1 MKSKKI
7 SKITKALATV
17 LAFSLSTNVG
27 AWWFSDKP
35 LTPAEL
41 SKPYTKEE
49 MAALPKH
56 KRQEINNFL
65 SEYNEYILRMKV
77 ETGEYNVTKDTVR
90 ATMLAA
96 DKTGEKLTSGARALL
111 YFVAGTIAMRNIGNI
126 ISLLKSG
133 YDSVKHTVKD
143 FFFKRNC
150 KGIDIKVYE
159 QVLAKIEKRLHAE
172 LVGQDEA
179 IDKMIT
185 IMRGYFESV
194 IEAKILGKKFE
205 GGLLLYLTGM
215 PATGKSTA
223 MKIIEEE
230 MGLTSY
236 VGRMSD
242 VVEDKGNKAGTVA
255 TRLTKPTIE
264 DTRSVKVTVDSP
276 LTRQIKT
283 GLPTL
288 YCLDEVD
295 KMRSLDSVLQKRNMR
310 NEEGKIIG
318 SSIDEMLRNF
328 GDTGQINGIDASG
341 SILIATSNET
351 PEQLAE
357 LESSLYNRYKG
368 CHIHFKDFTKQDYVE
383 IINRKIKNIKEY
395 YKKAYDM
402 EFVLDKSLLDHYSE
416 KFVNER
422 SGGRGTDVLMNKFR
436 ATLKNYINSNKNVK
450 NKVISLNYDNQT
462 NKIFVKN
469 VK

>member
-1 MKSKKI
+1 
-7 SKITKALATV
+7 
-17 LAFSLSTNVG
+17 
-27 AWWFSDKP
+27 
-35 LTPAEL
+35 
-41 SKPYTKEE
+41 
-49 MAALPKH
+49 
-56 KRQEINNFL
+56 
-65 SEYNEYILRMKV
+65 
-77 ETGEYNVTKDTVR
+77 
-90 ATMLAA
+90 
-96 DKTGEKLTSGARALL
+96 
-111 YFVAGTIAMRNIGNI
+111 
-126 ISLLKSG
+126 
-133 YDSVKHTVKD
+133 
-143 FFFKRNC
+143 
-150 KGIDIKVYE
+150 
-159 QVLAKIEKRLHAE
+159 
-172 LVGQDEA
+172 
-179 IDKMIT
+179 
-185 IMRGYFESV
+185 
-194 IEAKILGKKFE
+194 
-205 GGLLLYLTGM
+205 
-215 PATGKSTA
+215 
-223 MKIIEEE
+223 
-230 MGLTSY
+230 
-236 VGRMSD
+236 
-242 VVEDKGNKAGTVA
+242 
-255 TRLTKPTIE
+255 
-264 DTRSVKVTVDSP
+264 
-276 LTRQIKT
+276 
-283 GLPTL
+283 
-288 YCLDEVD
+288 
-295 KMRSLDSVLQKRNMR
+295 MR